1 MSSKEQNCATESK
14 STVFHNFWQ
23 ILQFNSTEGQQWKS
37 DMFYGYSSHSSGC
50 EVAWQYVLVVNKS
63 ERTYCN
69 RRGINIMGYSVT
81 FSTLIDSCDASLNVE
96 VDLDNGNKITGL
108 TKPGSTLGQLTLAS
122 EVLKNCYLRNDTLT
136 FRLKFSLIE
145 DPVPE
150 DSQLVENFLSLL
162 SNETLSDVTI
172 QVGSEKFYAQKAILS
187 VRSPVFAAMFQSGM
201 QESTQNRLTVDDIK
215 PEVFKEMLR
224 YVYVG
229 KVERLKEMP
238 HELLVAA
245 DKYAL
250 DRLRKI
256 CENHLLGHINKDTV
270 LKTLALADLH
280 HADELKKQSIQFICK
295 NIKSMQGTD
304 WMDYNGA
311 HPDLVAAI
319 LSAMTMTEI

>member
-1 MSSKEQNCATESK
+1 
-14 STVFHNFWQ
+14 
-23 ILQFNSTEGQQWKS
+23 
-37 DMFYGYSSHSSGC
+37 
-50 EVAWQYVLVVNKS
+50 
-63 ERTYCN
+63 
-69 RRGINIMGYSVT
+69 MGYSVT

-280 HADELKKQSIQFICK
+280 HANELKKQSIQFICK

-319 LSAMTMTEI
+319 SSAMTMTEI